1 MKGVLWRVAKRLSYI
16 QDARCLKVNLHRV
29 YENQTGKGCMTQIS
43 VFYLDLII
51 MLTGPRS
58 AIMTLYLGHS
68 KIKHCERQISN
79 G

>member
-1 MKGVLWRVAKRLSYI
+1 MYNFLVALFNIY
-16 QDARCLKVNLHRV
+16 RV
-29 YENQTGKGCMTQIS
+29 YENQTGKGCMTHIS

-58 AIMTLYLGHS
+58 AIMTLSLGGS
-68 KIKHCERQISN
+68 NIKNCYRQISN